1 MLLLNASNQ
10 AVRVPVLLTDDRVYE
25 LTETFTAE
33 LRFTSDVPLHITI
46 SSDKASITII
56 DDDGMCV
63 ALFLGHTC
71 TI

>member
-1 MLLLNASNQ
+1 MLNASNQ
-10 AVRVPVLLTDDRVYE
+10 AVRVPVLLTNDGIYE

-33 LRFTSDVPLHITI
+33 LSFTSDVPPRTTI

-56 DDDGMCV
+56 DDDRMCV